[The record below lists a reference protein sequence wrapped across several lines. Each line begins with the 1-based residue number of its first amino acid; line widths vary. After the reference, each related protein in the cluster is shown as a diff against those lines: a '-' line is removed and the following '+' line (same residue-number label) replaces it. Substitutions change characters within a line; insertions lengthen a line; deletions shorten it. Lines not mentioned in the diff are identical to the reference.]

1 MRFLDV
7 RVNGCNRNGGENA
20 QWRIKRLIEFWL
32 DWAMRMIRMD
42 VFDLLIKNGVILTM
56 DVDGSIWNPGYVGVK
71 EDRIE
76 RIGTGEA
83 QNARAEKVI
92 DAKGGLVL
100 PGLINSHTHAAMT
113 LFRGLADDL
122 PLMEWLNNYIF
133 PVESRMDADFVHVGT
148 LLACAE
154 MILSG
159 TTTFCDMY
167 LFEDEVAKAAQEAG
181 MRCLVGEVLYDF
193 PSPNYGPVEAGLA
206 HTESL
211 IQKWRDD
218 PLVSIAV
225 EPHAV
230 YTCSPQLLAA
240 ANKLAL
246 KYEVPLI
253 IHVAE
258 TASEVEVVREKYGR
272 QPFEHLESLAIL
284 GPHLIAD
291 HCVHLD
297 ESEMERIAR
306 YDVKVINNPE
316 SNMKLASGVSPV
328 SQLLARGITVAL
340 GTDGCASNNN
350 LDLFAEMDTAAKL
363 HKVRTMDPT
372 VLDAFTVLRMATT
385 HGAKALGY
393 GNRIGSLEKGKK
405 ADIIIVDTRKP
416 HLTPMYNPYS
426 HLVYAAKGHDVSHSI
441 INGRLVMEDRR
452 LLTLDLQ
459 EVMTRAREKAKMVLQ
474 WLSEPRTHS

>member
-1 MRFLDV
+1 MIGMEDFDV
-7 RVNGCNRNGGENA
+7 
-20 QWRIKRLIEFWL
+20 LIENGIIL
-32 DWAMRMIRMD
+32 PMD
-42 VFDLLIKNGVILTM
+42 R
-56 DVDGSIWNPGYVGVK
+56 DGSILTPGYVAVK
-71 EDRIE
+71 GDRIE
-76 RIGTGEA
+76 GIGAGDVRS
-83 QNARAEKVI
+83 ARAKKVI

-100 PGLINSHTHAAMT
+100 PGLINGHTHAAMT

-133 PVESRMDADFVHVGT
+133 PAESRMDADFVYVGT

-193 PSPNYGPVEAGLA
+193 PSPNYGPIDAGLA
-206 HTESL
+206 YTESL
-211 IQKWRDD
+211 IQKWRGH

-230 YTCSPQLLAA
+230 YTCSPELLAA
-240 ANKLAL
+240 ANELAL
-246 KYEVPLI
+246 KHGVPLV

-258 TASEVEVVREKYGR
+258 TASEIEVVREKYGKR
-272 QPFEHLESLAIL
+272 PFEHLESLRIL

-297 ESEMERIAR
+297 DSEIERIAGH
-306 YDVKVINNPE
+306 DVKVVNNPE

-372 VLDAFTVLRMATT
+372 VLDALTVLRMATN

-393 GNRIGSLEKGKK
+393 GNGIGILEKGKK

-452 LLTLDLQ
+452 LLTLDLK
-459 EVMTRAREKAKMVLQ
+459 EVMSRAREKAETVLQ
-474 WLSEPRTHS
+474 WLSEAPNPS